1 MSVHA
6 GTRAV
11 TDNLTLSIDA
21 ENFKCF
27 GGVNYIAN
35 SAYSASDWG
44 SYFPANTTLVT
55 GMDAPDGTNTAIR
68 VICANT
74 GPSLIRVLFPAFTP
88 NGTDTYTSSFY
99 ARLITP
105 TYGPGALVTDVHDGN
120 PSTGYGSQLIANQ
133 WVRVE
138 ASGIPTASPKNFLD
152 LLSDST
158 TNAVIDFW
166 GVQLEPTVNATP
178 LTTTTG
184 TPRTT
189 RVNKIY
195 DLGIANTSPT
205 VNFLGSARWTKNP
218 EKFDTNATTITQQN
232 YLTPSSTISFA
243 DASSYSMEFWVK
255 LRSGAESTF
264 HSLVGQLATTQW
276 LMLYT
281 NNTTGDN
288 WYIRYRE
295 NSGTYRDSSTITT
308 SNIQTSW
315 AHVAVTVDGSRN
327 VRFYVNGLF
336 LNSVAATSTVF
347 NVAAIMGGYNS
358 GGNFYPLQGSMAACR
373 IYSKTLS
380 DDEVRSNFFSLR
392 SRFGI

>member
-35 SAYSASDWG
+35 SAYSATDWG

-74 GPSLIRVLFPAFTP
+74 GPSLIRVLFPTFTP

-105 TYGPGALVTDVHDGN
+105 TYGPGTLNTDVADGN
-120 PSTGYGSQLIANQ
+120 PSTGYGAQLIANT

-138 ASGIPTASPKNFLD
+138 ASGVPTAASKSFID

-166 GVQLEPTVNATP
+166 GVQLEPGFSATP
-178 LTTTTG
+178 LTATTG
-184 TPRTT
+184 TPRTSRAKT
-189 RVNKIY
+189 VY
-195 DLGIANTSPT
+195 DMSVGNTSPSLSI
-205 VNFLGSARWTKNP
+205 VGAARWAKNP
-218 EKFDTNATTITQQN
+218 ERFDTNATLITDQN
-232 YLTPSSTISFA
+232 YFATSSPIVFTDGSE
-243 DASSYSMEFWVK
+243 YSMEFWVK
-255 LRSGAESTF
+255 MRSGAPSTF
-264 HSLVGQLATTQW
+264 HSLVGLNSTTQW
-276 LMLYT
+276 L
-281 NNTTGDN
+281 NIVPVDTTGN
-288 WYIRYRE
+288 SWTIRYRD
-295 NSGTYRDSSTITT
+295 NSSAYYDSSVIT
-308 SNIQTSW
+308 SANIQNTW
-315 AHVAVTVDGSRN
+315 VHVAITVNSSRS
-327 VRFYVNGLF
+327 VRFFVNGQF
-336 LNSVAATSTVF
+336 VSSVTPSSTLF
-347 NVAAIMGGYNS
+347 NVNAIMGGYNS
-358 GGNFYPLQGSMAACR
+358 GGNYYPFQGSMALCR
-373 IYSKTLS
+373 IYSSRLT
-380 DDEVRSNFFSLR
+380 DDQIRSNFNSIR
-392 SRFGI
+392 PRFGV

>member
-35 SAYSASDWG
+35 SAYSATDWG

-105 TYGPGALVTDVHDGN
+105 TYGPGTLNTDVADGS
-120 PSTGYGSQLIANQ
+120 PSTAYGSQLVANQ

-138 ASGIPTASPKNFLD
+138 ASGVPTATSKTFLD
-152 LLSDST
+152 VLSDSV

-166 GVQLEPTVNATP
+166 GAQLEPGVNATP
-178 LTTTTG
+178 LTITTG

-195 DLGIANTSPT
+195 DLGIANTAPT
-205 VNFLGSARWTKNP
+205 VNFVGSSRWTKNP
-218 EKFDTNATTITQQN
+218 EKFDTNATAITQQN

-276 LMLYT
+276 LSIYT
-281 NNTTGDN
+281 FNTAGNNWN
-288 WYIRYRE
+288 IQYRE
-295 NSGTYRDSSTITT
+295 NDATYHTSTTITT
-308 SNIQTSW
+308 LNLQTTW
-315 AHVAVTVDGSRN
+315 VHIGVTVSGSRS
-327 VRFYVNGLF
+327 VRFYVNGQF
-336 LNSVAATSTVF
+336 LSAATPTSTLF

-358 GGNFYPLQGSMAACR
+358 GGNFYALQGSMALCR
-373 IYSKTLS
+373 FYNKTLS
-380 DDEVRSNFFSLR
+380 DDEMRANFFSIR
-392 SRFGI
+392 SRFNV